1 MKLNKML
8 ALALSGVMAVSMLA
22 GCSGAP
28 SNGEEGDKEQPTT
41 SNAVAVMNDAQ
52 DDVTFS
58 SNPAN
63 DSALKAAVEKAN
75 YNDIKDAGYEPTAV
89 ETKGNI
95 YNALKNKVE
104 GLKTTVLSNASL
116 FGDDFSAESKV
127 TYANLYIVEA
137 NGLSE
142 EQALKNVLKN
152 METDKYIDS
161 HEVKTNVLYTAD
173 YTGSVSVEKITETDS
188 INDKTESA
196 YVILVSVTR
205 TVTKTS
211 DTGSVTK

>member
-63 DSALKAAVEKAN
+63 DSALKAAVEKAKFG
-75 YNDIKDAGYEPTAV
+75 DIDDATYTPSASVKSGSVYS
-89 ETKGNI
+89 
-95 YNALKNKVE
+95 ALLNKVE
-104 GLKTTVLSNASL
+104 G
-116 FGDDFSAESKV
+116 FSANAITNNTELKAEDKTSSAV
-127 TYANLYIVEA
+127 LYMVEA
-137 NGLSE
+137 DGLSE
-142 EQALKNVLKN
+142 EQAVKIVAKLLK
-152 METDKYIDS
+152 TDEYVDS
-161 HEVKTNVLYTAD
+161 SVGNKGDVYNAD
-173 YTGSVSVEKITETDS
+173 YTGSVSVEKVSKTDS
-188 INDKTESA
+188 VNDKTESA
-196 YVILVSVTR
+196 YMILVSITK

-211 DTGSVTK
+211 QTGNSN